1 MSVILVVVGAAIG
14 APLRYLTDRLLQG
27 RHDSRFPWG
36 TFMANISG
44 SALLGFVYALPA
56 SHGVQLLIG
65 TGFCGA
71 LTTYSTFSYETLV
84 LARSG
89 ARTMA
94 LLNVI
99 ASVLAGLGA
108 AYCGMAI
115 AQAIQ
120 LRHHPA
126 SMARGGSPQEAQP
139 HRQYL
144 PGRTT

>member
-1 MSVILVVVGAAIG
+1 VSVLFVVVGAAVG
-14 APLRYLTDRLLQG
+14 APLRYITDRLLQG

-36 TFMANISG
+36 TFAANVAG
-44 SALLGFVYALPA
+44 SALLGFLVALPA
-56 SHGVQLLIG
+56 SHAIQVLLG
-65 TGFCGA
+65 TGLCGA

-94 LLNVI
+94 FLNVG
-99 ASVLAGLGA
+99 ASILAGFGA

-120 LRHHPA
+120 
-126 SMARGGSPQEAQP
+126 
-139 HRQYL
+139 
-144 PGRTT
+144 